1 MTKPV
6 TQQLDLKAEVNLDSS
21 IQFEQSLAKNWLEP
35 KAILLTGATG
45 FLGAYLLEE
54 LLQKTSADIYCLVRC
69 SDIEEGKN
77 RLQKNLEFYSLWQDD
92 FNSRII
98 PIVGDLGKPL
108 FGLSQLAFNELAA
121 IIDIIYHN
129 GAWVNSA
136 RPYSTLKPVN
146 VLGTQEVLRLAS
158 REQTKFVHFVST
170 LGVFLGDNRE
180 EIGRITEIDSP
191 NFVNLQGGYR
201 QSKWVAEQLV
211 MVAQKRGLP
220 ACIYRPSRIIGN
232 SKTGINGNFQ
242 DFLCILLK
250 GCIQLKKFPDLN
262 TQIDIVPV
270 DYVSR
275 AIVGLSRQKNHAG
288 KVFHLIN
295 SQLISWEIFFNSLQL
310 LGYSLEKVNYE
321 NFYAELK
328 YQLSQS
334 PKNTLYS
341 SLLLLLKLSKL
352 FSPDKLEF
360 DATRTLIELT
370 ELSISCPVIDE
381 KLLSLYFS
389 YFQKVGYFPP
399 IIAVG
404 WVEQ

>member
-6 TQQLDLKAEVNLDSS
+6 TQQLDLKAEVNVDSS

-54 LLQKTSADIYCLVRC
+54 LLQQTSADIYCLVRC
-69 SDIEEGKN
+69 SNIEEGKN

-92 FNSRII
+92 FNSRIV

-108 FGLSQLAFNELAA
+108 FGLSQLAFEGLAA

-170 LGVFLGDNRE
+170 LGVFLGDNQE
-180 EIGRITEIDSP
+180 AIGRITEMDSP

-275 AIVGLSRQKNHAG
+275 AIVGLSQQKNHAG

-295 SQLISWEIFFNSLQL
+295 SQLISWETFFNSLQL
-310 LGYSLEKVNYE
+310 LGYSLEKVNYD

-360 DATRTLIELT
+360 DTTRTLIELT

-399 IIAVG
+399 VLDHNL
-404 WVEQ
+404 

>member
-21 IQFEQSLAKNWLEP
+21 IQFEQSLSKNVLEP

-69 SDIEEGKN
+69 SNIEEGKN

-98 PIVGDLGKPL
+98 PIIGDLGKPL
-108 FGLSQLAFNELAA
+108 FGLSQLAFEGLAA

-158 REQTKFVHFVST
+158 REQTKPVHFVST
-170 LGVFLGDNRE
+170 LGVFLGDNQE
-180 EIGRITEIDSP
+180 EIGRITEMDSP

-270 DYVSR
+270 DYVSQ
-275 AIVGLSRQKNHAG
+275 AIVGLSQQKNHAG
-288 KVFHLIN
+288 QVFHLIN
-295 SQLISWEIFFNSLQL
+295 SQLIFWETFFNSLQL
-310 LGYSLEKVNYE
+310 LGYSLEKVDYD

-334 PKNTLYS
+334 PKNKVYS

-352 FSPDKLEF
+352 FSSDKLEF

-404 WVEQ
+404 WVKQ

>member
-21 IQFEQSLAKNWLEP
+21 IQFEQSLSNNWLEP

-69 SDIEEGKN
+69 SNIEEGKN
-77 RLQKNLEFYSLWQDD
+77 RLQKNLEFYSLWQDG

-136 RPYSTLKPVN
+136 RPYSTLKLVN

-158 REQTKFVHFVST
+158 REQTKPVHFVST
-170 LGVFLGDNRE
+170 LGVFLGDNQE
-180 EIGRITEIDSP
+180 EIAKITEMDSP

-270 DYVSR
+270 DYVSG
-275 AIVGLSRQKNHAG
+275 AIVGLSQQKNHAS

-295 SQLISWEIFFNSLQL
+295 SQLISWETFFNSLQL
-310 LGYSLEKVNYE
+310 LGYSLEKVDYD

-389 YFQKVGYFPP
+389 YFQKVGYFPLF
-399 IIAVG
+399 
-404 WVEQ
+404 

>member
-21 IQFEQSLAKNWLEP
+21 IQFEQPLAKNWLEP

-69 SDIEEGKN
+69 SNIGEGKN
-77 RLQKNLEFYSLWQDD
+77 RLQKNLEFYSLWQDG

-108 FGLSQLAFNELAA
+108 FGLSQLAFDELAA

-170 LGVFLGDNRE
+170 LGVFLGDNQE

-211 MVAQKRGLP
+211 MVAQKKGLP

-250 GCIQLKKFPDLN
+250 GCIQLKKFPNLN
-262 TQIDIVPV
+262 TQMDIVPV

-275 AIVGLSRQKNHAG
+275 AIVGLSQQKNHADQ
-288 KVFHLIN
+288 VFHLIN

-310 LGYSLEKVNYE
+310 LGYSLEKVSYD
-321 NFYAELK
+321 NFYAELR

-370 ELSISCPVIDE
+370 DLSIICPVIDE
-381 KLLSLYFS
+381 KLLSLYFY

-399 IIAVG
+399 VLD
-404 WVEQ
+404 

>member
-21 IQFEQSLAKNWLEP
+21 IQFEQSLSKNVLEP

-69 SDIEEGKN
+69 SNIEEGKN
-77 RLQKNLEFYSLWQDD
+77 RLQKNLEFYSLWQDG

-108 FGLSQLAFNELAA
+108 FGLSQLEFNELAV

-170 LGVFLGDNRE
+170 LGVFLGDNQE
-180 EIGRITEIDSP
+180 EIGRITEMDSP

-250 GCIQLKKFPDLN
+250 GCIQLKKFPALN

-270 DYVSR
+270 DYVSQ
-275 AIVGLSRQKNHAG
+275 AIVGLSQQKNHAG
-288 KVFHLIN
+288 QVFHLIN
-295 SQLISWEIFFNSLQL
+295 SQLISWETFFNSLQL
-310 LGYSLEKVNYE
+310 LGYSLEKVDYD

-370 ELSISCPVIDE
+370 ELSIACPVIDE

-389 YFQKVGYFPP
+389 YFQKVGYFPT
-399 IIAVG
+399 ILDHNL
-404 WVEQ
+404 

>member
-1 MTKPV
+1 M
-6 TQQLDLKAEVNLDSS
+6 
-21 IQFEQSLAKNWLEP
+21 
-35 KAILLTGATG
+35 
-45 FLGAYLLEE
+45 
-54 LLQKTSADIYCLVRC
+54 
-69 SDIEEGKN
+69 
-77 RLQKNLEFYSLWQDD
+77 
-92 FNSRII
+92 
-98 PIVGDLGKPL
+98 
-108 FGLSQLAFNELAA
+108 
-121 IIDIIYHN
+121 
-129 GAWVNSA
+129 
-136 RPYSTLKPVN
+136 
-146 VLGTQEVLRLAS
+146 
-158 REQTKFVHFVST
+158 
-170 LGVFLGDNRE
+170 
-180 EIGRITEIDSP
+180 
-191 NFVNLQGGYR
+191 
-201 QSKWVAEQLV
+201 

-250 GCIQLKKFPDLN
+250 GCIQLKKFPALN

-270 DYVSR
+270 DYVSQ
-275 AIVGLSRQKNHAG
+275 AIVGLSQQKNHAG
-288 KVFHLIN
+288 QVFHLIN
-295 SQLISWEIFFNSLQL
+295 SQLISWETFFNSLQL
-310 LGYSLEKVNYE
+310 LGYSLEKVDYD

-399 IIAVG
+399 VLDHNL
-404 WVEQ
+404 

>member
-21 IQFEQSLAKNWLEP
+21 IQFEQSLSKNWLEP

-54 LLQKTSADIYCLVRC
+54 LLQKTSTDIYCLVRC
-69 SDIEEGKN
+69 SNIEEGKN

-170 LGVFLGDNRE
+170 LGVFLGDNQE

-250 GCIQLKKFPDLN
+250 GCIQLRKFPDLN

-270 DYVSR
+270 DYVSQ
-275 AIVGLSRQKNHAG
+275 AIVGLSQQKNHAG
-288 KVFHLIN
+288 QVFHLIN
-295 SQLISWEIFFNSLQL
+295 SQLISWETFFNSLQL
-310 LGYSLEKVNYE
+310 LGYSLEKVDYD

-334 PKNTLYS
+334 PKNKVYS

-352 FSPDKLEF
+352 FSSDKLEF

-399 IIAVG
+399 VLDHNL
-404 WVEQ
+404 

>member
-69 SDIEEGKN
+69 SNIEEGKN

-92 FNSRII
+92 FNSRIV

-250 GCIQLKKFPDLN
+250 GCIQLRKFPDLN

-270 DYVSR
+270 DYVSQ
-275 AIVGLSRQKNHAG
+275 AIVGLSQQKNHAG
-288 KVFHLIN
+288 QVFHLIN
-295 SQLISWEIFFNSLQL
+295 SQLISWETFFNSLQL
-310 LGYSLEKVNYE
+310 LGYSLEKVDYD

-334 PKNTLYS
+334 PKNKVYS

-352 FSPDKLEF
+352 FSSDKLEF

-404 WVEQ
+404 WVKQ

>member
-250 GCIQLKKFPDLN
+250 GCIQLRKFPDLN
-262 TQIDIVPV
+262 TQIDIIPV
-270 DYVSR
+270 DYVSQ
-275 AIVGLSRQKNHAG
+275 AIVGLSQQKNHAG
-288 KVFHLIN
+288 QVFHLIN
-295 SQLISWEIFFNSLQL
+295 SQLISWETFFNSLQL
-310 LGYSLEKVNYE
+310 LGYSLEKVDYD

-334 PKNTLYS
+334 PKNKVYS

-404 WVEQ
+404 WVKQ

>member
-21 IQFEQSLAKNWLEP
+21 IQFEQSLSKNWLEP

-54 LLQKTSADIYCLVRC
+54 LLQKTSTDIYCLVRC
-69 SDIEEGKN
+69 SNIEEGKN

-170 LGVFLGDNRE
+170 LGVFLGDNQE
-180 EIGRITEIDSP
+180 EIGRITEMDSP

-250 GCIQLKKFPDLN
+250 GCIQLRKFPDLN

-270 DYVSR
+270 DYVSQ
-275 AIVGLSRQKNHAG
+275 AIVGLSQQKNHAG
-288 KVFHLIN
+288 QVFHLIN
-295 SQLISWEIFFNSLQL
+295 SQLISWETFFNSLQL
-310 LGYSLEKVNYE
+310 LGYSLEKVDYD

-334 PKNTLYS
+334 PKNKVYS

-352 FSPDKLEF
+352 FSSDKLEF

-399 IIAVG
+399 VLD
-404 WVEQ
+404 

>member
-21 IQFEQSLAKNWLEP
+21 IQFEQSLSKNVLEP

-69 SDIEEGKN
+69 SNIEEGKN

-98 PIVGDLGKPL
+98 PIIGDLGKPL
-108 FGLSQLAFNELAA
+108 FGLSQLAFEGLAA

-158 REQTKFVHFVST
+158 REQTKPVHFVST
-170 LGVFLGDNRE
+170 LGVFLGDNQE
-180 EIGRITEIDSP
+180 EIGRITEMDSP

-201 QSKWVAEQLV
+201 QSKWVAEQLM

-270 DYVSR
+270 DYVSQ
-275 AIVGLSRQKNHAG
+275 AIVGLSQQKNHAG
-288 KVFHLIN
+288 QVFHLIN
-295 SQLISWEIFFNSLQL
+295 SQLIFWETFFNSLQL
-310 LGYSLEKVNYE
+310 LGYSLEKVDYD

-334 PKNTLYS
+334 PKNKVYS

-352 FSPDKLEF
+352 FSSDKLEF

-404 WVEQ
+404 WVKQ

>member
-1 MTKPV
+1 
-6 TQQLDLKAEVNLDSS
+6 
-21 IQFEQSLAKNWLEP
+21 
-35 KAILLTGATG
+35 
-45 FLGAYLLEE
+45 
-54 LLQKTSADIYCLVRC
+54 
-69 SDIEEGKN
+69 
-77 RLQKNLEFYSLWQDD
+77 
-92 FNSRII
+92 
-98 PIVGDLGKPL
+98 
-108 FGLSQLAFNELAA
+108 
-121 IIDIIYHN
+121 
-129 GAWVNSA
+129 
-136 RPYSTLKPVN
+136 
-146 VLGTQEVLRLAS
+146 
-158 REQTKFVHFVST
+158 
-170 LGVFLGDNRE
+170 
-180 EIGRITEIDSP
+180 

-270 DYVSR
+270 DYVSQ
-275 AIVGLSRQKNHAG
+275 AIVGLSQQKNHAG
-288 KVFHLIN
+288 QVFHLIN
-295 SQLISWEIFFNSLQL
+295 SQLIFWETFFNSLQL
-310 LGYSLEKVNYE
+310 LGYSLEKVDYD

-334 PKNTLYS
+334 PKNKVYS

-352 FSPDKLEF
+352 FSSDKLEF

-404 WVEQ
+404 WVKQ

>member
-21 IQFEQSLAKNWLEP
+21 IQFEQSLSKNWLEP

-54 LLQKTSADIYCLVRC
+54 LLQKTSTDIYCLVRC
-69 SDIEEGKN
+69 SNIEEGKN

-170 LGVFLGDNRE
+170 LGVFLGDNQE

-250 GCIQLKKFPDLN
+250 GCIQLRKFPDLN

-270 DYVSR
+270 DYVSQ
-275 AIVGLSRQKNHAG
+275 AIVGLSQQKNHAG
-288 KVFHLIN
+288 QVFHLIN
-295 SQLISWEIFFNSLQL
+295 SQLISWETFFNSLQL
-310 LGYSLEKVNYE
+310 LGYSLEKVDYD

-334 PKNTLYS
+334 PKNKVYS

-352 FSPDKLEF
+352 FSSDKLEF

-399 IIAVG
+399 VLD
-404 WVEQ
+404 

>member
-69 SDIEEGKN
+69 SNIEEGKN

-92 FNSRII
+92 FNSRIV

-108 FGLSQLAFNELAA
+108 FGLSQLAFEGLAA

-158 REQTKFVHFVST
+158 REQTKPVHFVST
-170 LGVFLGDNRE
+170 LGVFLGDNQE
-180 EIGRITEIDSP
+180 EIGRITEMDSP

-250 GCIQLKKFPDLN
+250 GCIQLRKFPDLN

-270 DYVSR
+270 DYVSQ
-275 AIVGLSRQKNHAG
+275 AIVGLSQQKNHAG
-288 KVFHLIN
+288 QVFHLIN
-295 SQLISWEIFFNSLQL
+295 SQLISWETFFNSLQL
-310 LGYSLEKVNYE
+310 LGYSLEKVDYD

-334 PKNTLYS
+334 PKNKVYS

-352 FSPDKLEF
+352 FSSDKLEF

-404 WVEQ
+404 WVKQ

>member
-1 MTKPV
+1 
-6 TQQLDLKAEVNLDSS
+6 
-21 IQFEQSLAKNWLEP
+21 
-35 KAILLTGATG
+35 ILLTGATG

-69 SDIEEGKN
+69 SNIEEGKN

-92 FNSRII
+92 FNSRIV

-108 FGLSQLAFNELAA
+108 FGLSQLAFEGLAA

-158 REQTKFVHFVST
+158 REQTKPVHFVST
-170 LGVFLGDNRE
+170 LGVFLGDNQE
-180 EIGRITEIDSP
+180 EIGRITEMDSP

-250 GCIQLKKFPDLN
+250 GCI
-262 TQIDIVPV
+262 
-270 DYVSR
+270 
-275 AIVGLSRQKNHAG
+275 
-288 KVFHLIN
+288 
-295 SQLISWEIFFNSLQL
+295 
-310 LGYSLEKVNYE
+310 
-321 NFYAELK
+321 
-328 YQLSQS
+328 
-334 PKNTLYS
+334 
-341 SLLLLLKLSKL
+341 
-352 FSPDKLEF
+352 
-360 DATRTLIELT
+360 
-370 ELSISCPVIDE
+370 
-381 KLLSLYFS
+381 
-389 YFQKVGYFPP
+389 
-399 IIAVG
+399 
-404 WVEQ
+404 

>member
-21 IQFEQSLAKNWLEP
+21 IQFEQSLSKNVLEP

-69 SDIEEGKN
+69 SNIEEGKN
-77 RLQKNLEFYSLWQDD
+77 RLQKNLEFYSLWQDG

-98 PIVGDLGKPL
+98 PIVGDLGKHL
-108 FGLSQLAFNELAA
+108 FGLSQLAFEELAA

-170 LGVFLGDNRE
+170 LGVFLGDNQE
-180 EIGRITEIDSP
+180 EIGRITEMDSP

-250 GCIQLKKFPDLN
+250 GCIQLKKFPALN

-270 DYVSR
+270 DYVSG
-275 AIVGLSRQKNHAG
+275 AIVGLSQQKNHAG

-295 SQLISWEIFFNSLQL
+295 SQLISWETFFNSLQL
-310 LGYSLEKVNYE
+310 LGYSLEKVDYD

-399 IIAVG
+399 ILDHNL
-404 WVEQ
+404 

>member
-1 MTKPV
+1 M
-6 TQQLDLKAEVNLDSS
+6 
-21 IQFEQSLAKNWLEP
+21 
-35 KAILLTGATG
+35 
-45 FLGAYLLEE
+45 
-54 LLQKTSADIYCLVRC
+54 
-69 SDIEEGKN
+69 
-77 RLQKNLEFYSLWQDD
+77 
-92 FNSRII
+92 
-98 PIVGDLGKPL
+98 
-108 FGLSQLAFNELAA
+108 
-121 IIDIIYHN
+121 
-129 GAWVNSA
+129 
-136 RPYSTLKPVN
+136 
-146 VLGTQEVLRLAS
+146 
-158 REQTKFVHFVST
+158 
-170 LGVFLGDNRE
+170 
-180 EIGRITEIDSP
+180 
-191 NFVNLQGGYR
+191 
-201 QSKWVAEQLV
+201 
-211 MVAQKRGLP
+211 
-220 ACIYRPSRIIGN
+220 
-232 SKTGINGNFQ
+232 
-242 DFLCILLK
+242 LK

-275 AIVGLSRQKNHAG
+275 AIVGLSQQKNHAG

-295 SQLISWEIFFNSLQL
+295 SQLISWETFFNSLQL
-310 LGYSLEKVNYE
+310 LGYSLEKVNYD

-399 IIAVG
+399 VLDHNL
-404 WVEQ
+404 

>member
-6 TQQLDLKAEVNLDSS
+6 TQQLDLKAEVNVDSS

-69 SDIEEGKN
+69 SNIEEGKN

-170 LGVFLGDNRE
+170 LGVFLGDNQE
-180 EIGRITEIDSP
+180 EIGRITEMDSP

-250 GCIQLKKFPDLN
+250 GCIQLRKFPDLN

-295 SQLISWEIFFNSLQL
+295 SQLISWETFFNSLQL
-310 LGYSLEKVNYE
+310 LGYSLEKVDYD

-334 PKNTLYS
+334 PKNKVYS

-352 FSPDKLEF
+352 FSSDKLEF

>member
-21 IQFEQSLAKNWLEP
+21 IQFEQSLSKNWLEP

-54 LLQKTSADIYCLVRC
+54 LFQKTSADIYCLVRC
-69 SDIEEGKN
+69 SNIEEGKN
-77 RLQKNLEFYSLWQDD
+77 RLQKNLEFYSLWQNG

-108 FGLSQLAFNELAA
+108 FGLSQLEFNELAV

-158 REQTKFVHFVST
+158 REQTKPVHFVST
-170 LGVFLGDNRE
+170 LGVFLGDNQE
-180 EIGRITEIDSP
+180 EIAKITEMDSP
-191 NFVNLQGGYR
+191 NFVNMQGGYR
-201 QSKWVAEQLV
+201 QSKWVAEQLM

-220 ACIYRPSRIIGN
+220 TCIYRPSRIIGN

-250 GCIQLKKFPDLN
+250 GCIQLKKFPALN

-270 DYVSR
+270 DYVSQ
-275 AIVGLSRQKNHAG
+275 AIVGLSQQKKHAG
-288 KVFHLIN
+288 QVFHLIN
-295 SQLISWEIFFNSLQL
+295 SQLISWETFFNSLQL
-310 LGYSLEKVNYE
+310 LGYSLEKVDYD

-370 ELSISCPVIDE
+370 ELSIACPVIDE

-399 IIAVG
+399 ILDHNL
-404 WVEQ
+404 

>member
-170 LGVFLGDNRE
+170 LGVFLGDNQE
-180 EIGRITEIDSP
+180 EIGRITEMDSP

-295 SQLISWEIFFNSLQL
+295 SQLISWETFFNSLQL
-310 LGYSLEKVNYE
+310 LGYSLEKVDYD

-334 PKNTLYS
+334 PKNKVYS

-352 FSPDKLEF
+352 FSSDKLEF

-404 WVEQ
+404 WVKQ

>member
-21 IQFEQSLAKNWLEP
+21 IQFEQSLSKNVLEP

-54 LLQKTSADIYCLVRC
+54 LLQKTRADIYCLVRC
-69 SDIEEGKN
+69 SNIEEGKN
-77 RLQKNLEFYSLWQDD
+77 RLQKNLEFYSLWQDG

-98 PIVGDLGKPL
+98 PIVGDLAKHL
-108 FGLSQLAFNELAA
+108 FGLSQLAFEELAA

-170 LGVFLGDNRE
+170 LGVFLGDNQE
-180 EIGRITEIDSP
+180 EIGRITEMDSP

-201 QSKWVAEQLV
+201 QSKWVAEQLM

-270 DYVSR
+270 DYVSG
-275 AIVGLSRQKNHAG
+275 AIVGLSQQKNHAG

-295 SQLISWEIFFNSLQL
+295 SQLISWETFFNSLQL
-310 LGYSLEKVNYE
+310 LGYSLEKVDYD

-399 IIAVG
+399 ILDHNL
-404 WVEQ
+404 

>member
-21 IQFEQSLAKNWLEP
+21 IQFEQSLSKNVLEP

-69 SDIEEGKN
+69 SNIEEGKN

-92 FNSRII
+92 FNSRIV

-108 FGLSQLAFNELAA
+108 FGLSQLAFEGLAA

-158 REQTKFVHFVST
+158 REQTKPVHFVST
-170 LGVFLGDNRE
+170 LGVFLGDNQE
-180 EIGRITEIDSP
+180 EIGRITEMDSP

-270 DYVSR
+270 DYVSQ
-275 AIVGLSRQKNHAG
+275 AIVGLSQQKNHAG
-288 KVFHLIN
+288 QVFHLIN
-295 SQLISWEIFFNSLQL
+295 SQLIFWETFFNSLQL
-310 LGYSLEKVNYE
+310 LGYSLEKVDYD

-334 PKNTLYS
+334 PKNKVYS

-352 FSPDKLEF
+352 FSSDKLEF

-404 WVEQ
+404 WVKQ